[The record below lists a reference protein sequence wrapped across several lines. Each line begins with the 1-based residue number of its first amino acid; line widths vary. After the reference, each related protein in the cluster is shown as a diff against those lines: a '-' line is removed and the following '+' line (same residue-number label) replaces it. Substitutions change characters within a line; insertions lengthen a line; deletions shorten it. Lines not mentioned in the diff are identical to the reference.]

1 MSRYFIS
8 QPNRKMCEGPVDTI
22 KRRRLVGRSL
32 VIVVICIGVLSV
44 RSYGLEGNGGYDAP
58 YFQADFVQDL
68 SDFSSGIV
76 NPALLYRVNQLRV
89 EAGFYRWNVEA
100 DLNNKSLGYQE
111 FSFLIPLRLNHTI
124 GLSLIGTT
132 QGIDKTRIGD
142 GPSYDMISDG
152 GANYGDLWLIG
163 HYSYRIL
170 PWFIVGTN
178 LKLRNEYEF
187 GNGTGWGFG
196 ADVGFYFNP
205 LDHYRY
211 GDVGLSLN
219 FQDIVPTQ
227 VAWKGTTPSSVDTST
242 NVVSVTR
249 LRFGARYS
257 GLNDKLIVDGE
268 GLVDNAFSDL
278 WKGAMGSDSLTAN
291 MLRKAFRMSFHVKW
305 EFIPQ
310 LWLKAGWM
318 NNNIPYVGFNY
329 NVIYSLPEMINYLN
343 YDFHLGYSVME
354 PERGFTM
361 MNKLSTDFGPTRE
374 QRESKRL
381 YDQLI
386 LAPMDAYN
394 EAMRLYLAGKYW
406 EASYAFGKVIS
417 LYPNF
422 YLNDKATFY
431 MGNCYRFLQMNETAR
446 EVYKGALEEY
456 TTSDM
461 RPKYLYGLENIDY
474 REGKY
479 EEALKNHAFI
489 TNLYAESEIRPD
501 ADYLAGEIHFLRK
514 NYTAAEQLL
523 SKLRPGDPSYL
534 YAQYTLSIINV
545 ENKKMEA
552 AVGNLKSI
560 VGDTTQDVGVQLLQ
574 DAANTKLGHL
584 YFEQVELRNAVEA
597 YKRVPEGSSYGDEAL
612 LGTAWSWIKV
622 NQAAVSLQ
630 TIERLL
636 ASHPESPLVPEAYLL
651 KGYGLMLQKS
661 YTEASSALEKCLELT
676 KGTFVTEAD
685 LAAKGVA
692 FKQTEQAFGP
702 TAEKIRKNAL
712 RKPTDKTIEE
722 RGAFKTEFD
731 KFSKES
737 RDYFNF
743 QLLAKSHRKF
753 FMRKDEVVQDAE
765 YALAKTS
772 SILKGKKQNEIID
785 KGQQEQKKIDS
796 QIEELQK
803 KLKEQNKK

>member
-1 MSRYFIS
+1 
-8 QPNRKMCEGPVDTI
+8 MCEGPVEKKKGERMGSTAGML
-22 KRRRLVGRSL
+22 LVFVGAL
-32 VIVVICIGVLSV
+32 LCFTT
-44 RSYGLEGNGGYDAP
+44 YGLEGNGGYDAP
-58 YFQADFVQDL
+58 YFQADYIQDL

-76 NPALLYRVNQLRV
+76 NPALLYRVNQYHA

-100 DLNNKSLGYQE
+100 DLSNKSLGYQE
-111 FSFLIPLRLNHTI
+111 FSFLVPLRLNHTI
-124 GLSLIGTT
+124 GFSLIGTT
-132 QGIDKTRIGD
+132 QGIDKTK
-142 GPSYDMISDG
+142 ISDDG
-152 GANYGDLWLIG
+152 NYQILPDGEATFGDLWFIG

-170 PWFIVGTN
+170 PWLIVGTN
-178 LKLRNEYEF
+178 LKLRNENEF
-187 GNGTGWGFG
+187 NDGSGWGFG
-196 ADVGFYFNP
+196 ADVGAYFNP
-205 LDHYRY
+205 MDHYRY
-211 GDVGLSLN
+211 GDLGFSVNL
-219 FQDIVPTQ
+219 QDIIPTQ
-227 VAWKGTTPSSVDTST
+227 VTWHGTTALQTDTSS

-249 LRFGARYS
+249 LRLGVRYS
-257 GLNDKLIVDGE
+257 GLNDNLVVDAE
-268 GLVDNAFSDL
+268 GLVDNAFSEL
-278 WKGAMGSDSLTAN
+278 WKGAMSEGDASSAD

-310 LWLKAGWM
+310 LWLKAGWE
-318 NNNIPYVGFNY
+318 NNNIPYIGFNY
-329 NVIYSLPEMINYLN
+329 NIIYSMPEMINYLD
-343 YDFHLGYSVME
+343 YDFHLGYSVLE
-354 PERGFTM
+354 PERGVTM

-422 YLNDKATFY
+422 YLNDKATYY
-431 MGNCYRFLQMNETAR
+431 MGNCYRLLQMNGIAR

-523 SKLRPGDPSYL
+523 SKLKSGDPSYL

-552 AVGNLKSI
+552 AVGNLKNI
-560 VGDTTQDVGVQLLQ
+560 VSDTTQDAGVQLLQ

-630 TIERLL
+630 TIDRLI
-636 ASHPESPLVPEAYLL
+636 ASHPESPLIPEAYLL

-661 YTEASSALEKCLELT
+661 YADAASALEKCLELT
-676 KGTFVTEAD
+676 KGTFVTDAD
-685 LAAKGVA
+685 LAAKATG
-692 FKQTEQAFGP
+692 FKQTEQGFSP

-722 RGAFKTEFD
+722 RGGFKTEFD

-737 RDYFNF
+737 REFFNY

-753 FMRKDEVVQDAE
+753 FMRKDEVIQDAE

-772 SILKGKKQNEIID
+772 SIMKGKKQNEIID
-785 KGQQEQKKIDS
+785 KSQQEQKKIDN

-803 KLKEQNKK
+803 KLKEENKK

>member
-1 MSRYFIS
+1 
-8 QPNRKMCEGPVDTI
+8 MC
-22 KRRRLVGRSL
+22 
-32 VIVVICIGVLSV
+32 VLCGL
-44 RSYGLEGNGGYDAP
+44 SYGLEGNGGYDAP
-58 YFQADFVQDL
+58 YFQADYIQEL

-76 NPALLYRVNQLRV
+76 NPALLYRVNQFRA

-100 DLNNKSLGYQE
+100 DLSNKSLGYQE
-111 FSFLIPLRLNHTI
+111 FSFLVPLRLNHTI
-124 GLSLIGTT
+124 GFSLMGTT
-132 QGIDKTRIGD
+132 QGIDK
-142 GPSYDMISDG
+142 SYIDNNYQIQPNG
-152 GANYGDLWLIG
+152 EATYGDLWFIG
-163 HYSYRIL
+163 HYSWRIL
-170 PWFIVGTN
+170 PWFIAGTN
-178 LKLRNEYEF
+178 LKLRNENEF
-187 GNGTGWGFG
+187 GAGSGWGFG

-205 LDHYRY
+205 MDHYRY
-211 GDVGLSLN
+211 GDLGLSVN
-219 FQDIVPTQ
+219 FQDIIPTQ
-227 VAWKGTTPSSVDTST
+227 VTWKGTRVTGAGALLDTTTTSA

-249 LRFGARYS
+249 LRFGVRYS
-257 GLNDKLIVDGE
+257 VLNDRLIADAE
-268 GLVDNAFSDL
+268 GLWDNALSGL
-278 WKGAMGSDSLTAN
+278 WKNAMTDYKNALQDSIDLSAN
-291 MLRKAFRMSFHVKW
+291 MLKQAFRMSLHVKW

-310 LWLKAGWM
+310 VWLKAGWT
-318 NNNIPYVGFNY
+318 NNDIPYIGFNY
-329 NVIYSLPEMINYLN
+329 NVIYSLPEMINYLS
-343 YDFHLGYSVME
+343 YDFHLGYSVLE
-354 PERGFTM
+354 SERGFTM

-374 QRESKRL
+374 QRESKRM

-431 MGNCYRFLQMNETAR
+431 MGNCYRFLQMNGTAR
-446 EVYKGALEEY
+446 AVYKGALEEY

-461 RPKYLYGLENIDY
+461 RPKYLYGLESIDY

-501 ADYLAGEIHFLRK
+501 ADYVAGEIHFLRK

-523 SKLRPGDPSYL
+523 SKLKPGDPSYL
-534 YAQYTLSIINV
+534 YAQYTLAIINV

-560 VGDTTQDVGVQLLQ
+560 VNDTTQDPGVQLLQ

-622 NQAAVSLQ
+622 NQSAVSLQ
-630 TIERLL
+630 TIDRLL

-651 KGYGLMLQKS
+651 KGYGQMLQKN
-661 YTEASSALEKCLELT
+661 YAEASSALEKCLELT

-685 LAAKGVA
+685 LASHAQG
-692 FKQTEQAFGP
+692 FKQTEQGFGP

-722 RGAFKTEFD
+722 RGGFKTDFD

-737 RDYFNF
+737 RDFFNY

-753 FMRKDEVVQDAE
+753 FMRKNEVVQDAE
-765 YALAKTS
+765 YALAKVG
-772 SILKGKKQNEIID
+772 SIMKGKKQSEIIG
-785 KGQQEQKKIDS
+785 KSQQEEKKIDT